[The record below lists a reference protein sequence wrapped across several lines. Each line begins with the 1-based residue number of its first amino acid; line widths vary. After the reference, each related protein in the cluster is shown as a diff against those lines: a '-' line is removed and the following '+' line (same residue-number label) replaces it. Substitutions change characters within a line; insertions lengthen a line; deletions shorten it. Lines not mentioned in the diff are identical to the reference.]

1 MDMQKLQKY
10 WHDRAIEEE
19 KKVYEVTKKQIELQ
33 EELYTNAKRKIDTT
47 INFYTNKFMKNNKV
61 DYIKAKELL
70 TKDELKEFRWTL
82 SNYINN
88 AKKKD
93 LPLQEYVKLQKQLTN
108 SSLKHRI
115 DKLEAMKH
123 EINMQLNELAKT
135 KELMV
140 EEHLSKVYEEQYYK
154 NLYNNAIATN
164 KSKYISSLNPTQIQ
178 NVVKSNWLSDGS
190 SFSDIIW
197 KNKEKLLNEM
207 QKTIT
212 VGIISGKT
220 PYSLSEDFARVMNVD
235 RNRATVLLQTE
246 TARVRS
252 MAEIESYKQMG
263 VSKYQIIAT
272 LDDRT
277 SDICQSMDMKVF
289 DTKDYEVGVTAPPF
303 HPNCFDKETEILTNN
318 GWKYFKDLKE
328 NDEVY
333 TLNKET
339 LIPEWQKPINY
350 ISYYTEDKLL
360 HFKNAR
366 MDLMV
371 TKNHNIL
378 VQNMDNSVKDKSFK
392 LRQAEKVGRKSKNRM
407 YSGVNWIG
415 EHKEYEYLANKKTDI
430 ETYLKFMA
438 YWLADGSCTPD
449 KGSYNIKI
457 AQTNNDWMYNELKKL
472 PFKIYKCKDSLM
484 IHNKEL
490 GEYLKQF
497 GKCTN
502 KFIPENIKLLSPN
515 LLDIF
520 LLAYAKTDGHITKGK
535 RWKDYQFK
543 DSISFFTTSNQM
555 SADLGELIMK
565 AGGTPSYYLNNCKGK
580 QVQFKNGIYA
590 INNDCWIINY
600 NKQVYNWT
608 CYMDIQEVEYN
619 DYVYCVEVE
628 KHNTLLVRRNGKVCW
643 SGNCRST
650 KAPYYEDSLI
660 TQGGRIARDE
670 NNKNVYVSSDMTY
683 KQYREKFIK
692 NPKQLKYEEMVRNKE
707 RDIAQYVKYK
717 DKFNEVGVPKE
728 FIPKDVDTFIKLKYN
743 IIENEEQQNYEI
755 FKIRYKI
762 LTNKNYNKIN
772 KGHQEK
778 HLLWTNPWKT
788 EIDKGILKSTFSVNT
803 TFEDIKKS
811 YEENRGKG
819 IIEINKNNS
828 IYEIINNSDLKALI
842 IENDEDVI
850 ETNSYKIHYSK
861 TGVHIVPRK
870 EM

>member
-1 MDMQKLQKY
+1 MDIQKLQKY
-10 WHDRAIEEE
+10 WHDRALEEE

-70 TKDELKEFRWTL
+70 SKDELKEFRWTL

-140 EEHLSKVYEEQYYK
+140 EEHLSKVYEEQYYR

-164 KSKYISSLNPTQIQ
+164 KSKYISRLNPSQIQ
-178 NVVKSNWLSDGS
+178 NVVRSNWLSDGS
-190 SFSDIIW
+190 SFSNIIW

-212 VGIISGKT
+212 VGLISGKT

-235 RNRATVLLQTE
+235 KSRARVLLQTE
-246 TARVRS
+246 SARVRS

-277 SDICQSMDMKVF
+277 SDICQSMNMKVF

-303 HPNCFDKETEILTNN
+303 HPNC
-318 GWKYFKDLKE
+318 
-328 NDEVY
+328 
-333 TLNKET
+333 
-339 LIPEWQKPINY
+339 
-350 ISYYTEDKLL
+350 
-360 HFKNAR
+360 
-366 MDLMV
+366 
-371 TKNHNIL
+371 
-378 VQNMDNSVKDKSFK
+378 
-392 LRQAEKVGRKSKNRM
+392 
-407 YSGVNWIG
+407 
-415 EHKEYEYLANKKTDI
+415 
-430 ETYLKFMA
+430 
-438 YWLADGSCTPD
+438 
-449 KGSYNIKI
+449 
-457 AQTNNDWMYNELKKL
+457 
-472 PFKIYKCKDSLM
+472 
-484 IHNKEL
+484 
-490 GEYLKQF
+490 
-497 GKCTN
+497 
-502 KFIPENIKLLSPN
+502 
-515 LLDIF
+515 
-520 LLAYAKTDGHITKGK
+520 
-535 RWKDYQFK
+535 
-543 DSISFFTTSNQM
+543 
-555 SADLGELIMK
+555 
-565 AGGTPSYYLNNCKGK
+565 
-580 QVQFKNGIYA
+580 
-590 INNDCWIINY
+590 
-600 NKQVYNWT
+600 
-608 CYMDIQEVEYN
+608 
-619 DYVYCVEVE
+619 
-628 KHNTLLVRRNGKVCW
+628 
-643 SGNCRST
+643 RST
-650 KAPYYEDSLI
+650 KAPYYEDNLI
-660 TQGGRIARDE
+660 TQGGRIARGE
-670 NNKNVYVSSDMTY
+670 SNKNVYVSSDMTY

-692 NPKQLKYEEMVRNKE
+692 NPKQLKYEEIARNKE

-778 HLLWTNPWKT
+778 HLLWTNPRKT